1 MAYILRPDDSES
13 DFSDDDY
20 VTYEDENL
28 KKNSHEPKILT
39 EREKKEEQK
48 RQLYYLIC
56 RGECESVVQILQD
69 GLDVNTVLDNSW
81 TPLLIAVSSGNAEL
95 SETLLNLGADANS
108 FRDGCTALMLACN
121 CPRETSPYTESLK
134 IVKLLVEKGANV
146 KATNRKKMTALMFA
160 ADAGNLPVVKYIL
173 PLSDKDAQDNQKWN
187 VLFWAVNGNSVDLVQ
202 FLLEEGFEY
211 MVSDIR
217 NNSPLDI
224 AKNNGF
230 TDIINLFPQ
239 ETDYEILNIIDNNML
254 SFEEIFKKST
264 LNNDRQPDFFI
275 EICNILCGLKSEKLI
290 KHFADKNINLKQ
302 FLSMNNSELEDIG
315 IKMPYQRYRILSGLH
330 KFHKHPYHPKSMH
343 IVPLNETYSNLDVG
357 VQLLS
362 AIKQITV
369 MEAGL
374 EYIIKN
380 CDTEDMSEKELETL
394 GKNLNRIRKNIRQY
408 SRFTKKLS
416 DKTKMW
422 DRQRAP
428 ADLITKSSY
437 MRKWPW
443 RKIFFSVSIVSL
455 LVLYGLKK

>member
-1 MAYILRPDDSES
+1 MAYILRPDDSDS

-20 VTYEDENL
+20 VSYEVEL
-28 KKNSHEPKILT
+28 PNSHEPIILT
-39 EREKKEEQK
+39 EREKKQEQK
-48 RQLYYLIC
+48 RQLYHFIC
-56 RGECESVVQILQD
+56 SGEVENVVQTLQG
-69 GLDVNTVLDNSW
+69 GLDVNIVLDNSW

-95 SETLLNLGADANS
+95 SEALLNLGADPNS

-134 IVKLLVEKGANV
+134 IVKLLIEKGVNV

-187 VLFWAVNGNSVDLVQ
+187 VLFWAVNGNSVDMVE

-217 NNSPLDI
+217 NNTPLDI

-239 ETDYEILNIIDNNML
+239 ETDHEILNIIDSNML
-254 SFEEIFKKST
+254 SYEEIFSK
-264 LNNDRQPDFFI
+264 LNNNRQPDFFI

-302 FLSMNNSELEDIG
+302 FLSMNNSELEDLG
-315 IKMPYQRYRILSGLH
+315 IKMPYQRYRILSGLYQ
-330 KFHKHPYHPKSMH
+330 FHKHPYHPKSLH
-343 IVPLNETYSNLDVG
+343 IVPLNETYSNIDVG

-362 AIKQITV
+362 AIKQITI
-369 MEAGL
+369 MEAAL

-380 CDTEDMSEKELETL
+380 CDVEDMSEKQRESLR
-394 GKNLNRIRKNIRQY
+394 KNVNIIRKNIRQY
-408 SRFTKKLS
+408 SRFTKKLI

-428 ADLITKSSY
+428 ADLITKRSY
-437 MRKWPW
+437 GRKWPW
-443 RKIFFSVSIVSL
+443 RKIIFSVSIVSL
-455 LVLYGLKK
+455 VILCRLKK